1 MDPAAITVLL
11 IVTLVITLLTGLPV
25 AFSLFGLSI
34 MYLIIFAEPAA
45 MLVAFNATFQVVMTE
60 MFIAVPMFILMAAVL
75 ESSGIAS
82 ALYETMYQW
91 FGGLRGGLAM
101 GTVVMCTLI
110 AAMTGIAATGIVMM
124 GLLAYPEMIKRGY
137 SKDIALGCIPA
148 GGSLGPLIPPSVIM
162 IIVAMLSYLSVG
174 RMFMGGVMPG
184 LLMSGLFIAY
194 IAIRCLRNPKLAP
207 AIPPEERATWKEKFI
222 SLRSVILPILL
233 VILVLGSIYSGA
245 ATPTEASGVG
255 AIGAVICA
263 AVYRRLNLKNIKSAI
278 FVTTR
283 TTAMVYWLV
292 IGGTAFTAL
301 MGITGVRHFI
311 ADTMLGLE
319 VAPIVVIVIM
329 QAIALLLGC
338 FMDQASISIICIPIF
353 MPIVH
358 ELGFDPL
365 WFALLFTVN
374 MIIGYLTPPFGAGLF
389 YTKGIVPPDVTMA
402 EIYRSALPYVGLMVI
417 VLVVSFVWPPLL
429 TWLPGLMK

>member
-34 MYLIIFAEPAA
+34 LYLIIFSGPAS
-45 MLVAFNATFQVVMTE
+45 MLVAYNSAFNTVTVDI
-60 MFIAVPMFILMAAVL
+60 FIAIPMFILMAAML

-82 ALYETMYQW
+82 AMYQTMYQW
-91 FGGLRGGLAM
+91 FGGLKGGLAI
-101 GTVVMCTLI
+101 GTVVICTII
-110 AAMTGIAATGIVMM
+110 AAMTGLAATGIVMM
-124 GLLAYPEMIKRGY
+124 GLLAYPEMMKRGY

-148 GGSLGPLIPPSVIM
+148 GGSLGPLIPPSVLM
-162 IIVAMLSYLSVG
+162 IIIAMLANISVG

-184 LLMSGLFIAY
+184 LLMSGLFIGY
-194 IAIRCLRNPKLAP
+194 IIIKCIHRPGLAP
-207 AIPPEERATWKEKFI
+207 AIPVEERATWRQKFV
-222 SLRSVILPILL
+222 SLRGVILPIILI
-233 VILVLGSIYSGA
+233 ILVLGSIYSGA
-245 ATPTEASGVG
+245 ATPTEAAGVG

-263 AVYRRLNLKNIKSAI
+263 AVYRRLNLKSIKKAI
-278 FVTTR
+278 FVTTS

-301 MGITGVRHFI
+301 MALTGVRDFM
-311 ADTMLGLE
+311 ADTMVGLE
-319 VAPIVVIVIM
+319 VAPIVILIIM
-329 QAIALLLGC
+329 QVIALVLGC

-374 MIIGYLTPPFGAGLF
+374 MIIGCITPPFGAGLF
-389 YTKGIVPPDVTMA
+389 YTKAVVPPDVTMG
-402 EIYRSALPYVGLMVI
+402 EIYRSALPYVVLMLI
-417 VLVVSFVWPPLL
+417 VLVVCFVWPPVL
-429 TWLPGLMK
+429 TWLPGMMN